1 MTFDLASVC
10 VGIIVAFAGFLL
22 GRAAREMPHL
32 MTRRRRHNPGWRN
45 RRPSESDL
53 SAARHADLE
62 RLMCSYLHKDVA
74 EGIALGAWKARHG
87 VESPNPQEAKANASD
102 PDL

>member
-1 MTFDLASVC
+1 MSQST
-10 VGIIVAFAGFLL
+10 I
-22 GRAAREMPHL
+22 
-32 MTRRRRHNPGWRN
+32 N
-45 RRPSESDL
+45 L

-62 RLMCSYLHKDVA
+62 RLMCSYLEEARELMRQFSNPNASIDA
-74 EGIALGAWKARHG
+74 EF